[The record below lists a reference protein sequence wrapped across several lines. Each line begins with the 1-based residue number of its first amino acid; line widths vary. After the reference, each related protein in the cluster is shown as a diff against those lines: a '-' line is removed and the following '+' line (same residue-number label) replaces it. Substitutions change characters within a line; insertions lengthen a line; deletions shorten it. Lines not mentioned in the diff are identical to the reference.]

1 LAKIRK
7 ISGEKK
13 KNEAKNSVNSEN
25 VKTPFTP
32 RNQINEKENLKIKE
46 ENWEKM
52 QEDVEKTNKSQ
63 GVCFKK
69 QLQRKEL
76 FSDFIRIGMESP
88 LSTSSKPRLKVSSPN
103 FAKYISRK
111 PVFPPKSSTQKDYDR
126 SPEIHEKF
134 NLDNAF
140 LHCLIDIA
148 KAKPRKLFNEEESS
162 IKKIEAPP
170 DFNLRQGFCKTHRV
184 FNANVGCYS
193 PKVARERPSPVQDR
207 ILKANEKMGFECF
220 RDKNLED
227 KNCEKQKKKEDKEEK
242 FDLNKMVREVEKE
255 IKRERKCKMYGK
267 KNEDSETTICS
278 FIFA

>member
-1 LAKIRK
+1 
-7 ISGEKK
+7 
-13 KNEAKNSVNSEN
+13 
-25 VKTPFTP
+25 
-32 RNQINEKENLKIKE
+32 
-46 ENWEKM
+46 M
-52 QEDVEKTNKSQ
+52 
-63 GVCFKK
+63 
-69 QLQRKEL
+69 
-76 FSDFIRIGMESP
+76 
-88 LSTSSKPRLKVSSPN
+88 
-103 FAKYISRK
+103 
-111 PVFPPKSSTQKDYDR
+111 
-126 SPEIHEKF
+126 
-134 NLDNAF
+134 
-140 LHCLIDIA
+140 
-148 KAKPRKLFNEEESS
+148 
-162 IKKIEAPP
+162 
-170 DFNLRQGFCKTHRV
+170 RQGFCKTHRV